1 MLLLAIFS
9 FSQCRTT
16 KFIGTD
22 EVLLTKNNITISDR
36 YHIPQKSQLNTQLY
50 NVLTQK
56 PNVRFFGFRTRLW
69 YYYRTLHKI
78 DSTVITKFIK
88 TRIAE
93 PPVLMTNE
101 QADITRINLEN
112 FLHSKGYFSASVDF
126 SPHIKKKKGE
136 AEYVVN
142 AGPLTTMKEIMYRTD
157 DSTLLHILQNNS
169 EGTNLKPG
177 NPLSKELFDAESF
190 RITRALQNKGFYS
203 FNPEYIRY
211 VADTTGERNVII
223 VIINNPPGQNN
234 HKVYSVRSLSIF
246 DSDILFASKQQGRD
260 SSTWQNINYH
270 YTKNKFYIAP
280 QTFDKFIFLR
290 TDSTFQVDKYIKT
303 INKIN
308 RLDITQLVK
317 EDIDVR
323 GDSLDIRLY
332 VPANNRYVLQGNF
345 DLNYSTISDSIKL
358 FGVTVGGQL
367 INKNAFGNGETLI
380 NRVNIGT
387 DFNLRRQNA
396 NLINN
401 FLVQLN
407 NEVNFP
413 KFIDLYG
420 FMGFFNKIKL
430 GRRKIITDAL
440 LTNLR
445 EEAQTRL
452 TLNYE
457 FNSTVNYL
465 SYHSMLSSLGFKLV
479 RNQNSSYVF
488 TPISINVWLP
498 EVKPRFQPVLDN
510 NVYYRNSISDRL
522 FTGFIFQN
530 FGYDQIFRSWRSG
543 AETRVITTA
552 EFSGHE
558 ILLGNW
564 IWNQLRDTFTLNN
577 KVEFAQYGRVE
588 FDIRRQILV
597 GRGQTANLRLS
608 TGIAFPFGT
617 SSNVPYIKQFYLGGP
632 FSVRGWA
639 IRELG
644 PGSFI
649 DTAAAGISTGG
660 FYYQQADLKLEFN
673 AEYRFPIFW
682 RMAGTV
688 FLDGGNI
695 WSLRKPQDDP
705 RPGARLSRRFLYE
718 LGLSSGLG
726 LRFDFSYFVFRLDIG
741 SKVKNPY
748 RIENSYYPYANFRQM
763 VKDLN
768 FNIALGMPF

>member
-1 MLLLAIFS
+1 MVN
-9 FSQCRTT
+9 CRTT
-16 KFIGTD
+16 KFLSND
-22 EVLLTKNNITISDR
+22 EILLSKNTITINDR
-36 YHIPQKSQLNTQLY
+36 QQIPQKSQLNTQLY
-50 NVLTQK
+50 NVLNQK
-56 PNVRFFGFRTRLW
+56 PNVRFLGFRPRLW
-69 YYYRTLHKI
+69 YYYRTLHKT
-78 DSTVITKFIK
+78 DSSVITKFLK

-93 PPVLMTNE
+93 PPVLMTNDQGE
-101 QADITRINLEN
+101 KNSSNLEN
-112 FLHSKGYFSASVDF
+112 FLHSKGYFSAVAGF
-126 SPHIKKKKGE
+126 SPHIKKKIGQ
-136 AEYVVN
+136 AEYVVTV
-142 AGPLTTMKEIMYRTD
+142 GPLTTMKEIIYRAD
-157 DSTLLHILQNNS
+157 DSTLLNILLSNTDN
-169 EGTNLKPG
+169 TNLKPG
-177 NPLSKELFDAESF
+177 NPLAKELFDAESF
-190 RITRALQNKGFYS
+190 RITRVLQNQGYYS

-211 VADTTGERNVII
+211 AADTTGEKNVIV
-223 VIINNPPGQNN
+223 VIINNPPGQST

-246 DSDILFASKQQGRD
+246 DNDILFSSQYGSRD
-260 SSTWQNINYH
+260 SSIWENINYH
-270 YTKNKFYIAP
+270 YQKNKFYIAP

-290 TDSTFQVDKYIKT
+290 TDSVFQVDKYIKT

-317 EDIDVR
+317 DDIDVR

-332 VPANNRYVLQGNF
+332 VPANKRYVLQGNF

-358 FGVTVGGQL
+358 FGVIVGGQL

-380 NRVNIGT
+380 NRLNIGT
-387 DFNLRRQNA
+387 DFNLRRNNA
-396 NLINN
+396 RPLNN

-420 FMGFFNKIKL
+420 FMRFFNKLKL
-430 GRRKIITDAL
+430 GHRKIISDVL
-440 LTNLR
+440 LTNLQ

-457 FNSTVNYL
+457 FSSTVNYL
-465 SYHSMLSSLGFKLV
+465 SYHSLLSSLGFKLV

-498 EVKPRFQPVLDN
+498 KVKPRFQPVLDN

-530 FGYDQIFRSWRSG
+530 FGYDQIFRSWASG
-543 AETRVITTA
+543 AETRLITTV

-558 ILLGNW
+558 ILFGNW
-564 IWNQLRDTFTLNN
+564 LWNQLRDTFTLNKN
-577 KVEFAQYGRVE
+577 VEFAQYGRFE
-588 FDIRRQILV
+588 LDIRRQMLV

-608 TGIAFPFGT
+608 TGVAFPFGT

-649 DTAAAGISTGG
+649 DTAAARISTGG
-660 FYYQQADLKLEFN
+660 FYYQQADFKLEFN

-682 RMAGTV
+682 RMAGTI

-695 WSLRKPQDDP
+695 WSLRKPEDDP
-705 RPGARLSRRFLYE
+705 RPGARLSRRFLGE
-718 LGLSSGLG
+718 VGLSSGMG

-741 SKVKNPY
+741 SKIKSPY
-748 RIENSYYPYANFRQM
+748 RIEERYYPYTTLRQM
-763 VKDLN
+763 VTDLN